1 MSLHK
6 QNIISLKVLLQ
17 KKLKGMKTISESLSE
32 QDNQRLNELEQYI
45 ENARDNFLGYPVS
58 KDFDYSEIAH
68 FLKYPINNLG
78 DPFED
83 CTYKVQTH
91 ELEREVVSFFAQ
103 LFRANPKDYWGY
115 VTNGG
120 SESNLYGLYLARELY
135 PKAMVYY
142 SESTHYSVRKNIHLL
157 NIPSIV
163 IRSQENGEIDYTD
176 FENTLKMNRHK
187 PAIVLT
193 TFGTTMKEAKDDVS
207 KIRGILKGLAIQDS
221 YIHCDAALSGTY
233 GAFMEPRLPF
243 DFADGADSISISG
256 HKFIGSPIPTGVI
269 ITKRTNRDRISK
281 GISYIGS
288 LDTTITGS
296 RNGHCPLF
304 LWYALKKLGV
314 EGLKNRYLDSL
325 EVAEYCEKRLKKI
338 GIAAWRNPSALTV
351 VFPKTFDEIK
361 LKWQLA
367 TEGDISHIICMPNVT
382 KEQIDHLIHDIESCK
397 ETPEEAFEFVF

>member
-1 MSLHK
+1 M
-6 QNIISLKVLLQ
+6 
-17 KKLKGMKTISESLSE
+17 TPISESLSLE
-32 QDNQRLNELEQYI
+32 DNQRLFDLNQYI

-58 KDFDYSEIAH
+58 KDFDYSEISH

-91 ELEREVVSFFAQ
+91 ELEREVVGFFAK

-163 IRSQENGEIDYTD
+163 IRSQENGEIDYED
-176 FENTLKMNRHK
+176 FENTLKLNRHK

-193 TFGTTMKEAKDDVS
+193 TFGTTMKEAKDDVL
-207 KIRGILKGLAIQDS
+207 KIKNILKALAIQDS
-221 YIHCDAALSGTY
+221 YIHCDAALSGSY

-243 DFADGADSISISG
+243 DFMDGADSISISG

-269 ITKRTNRDRISK
+269 ITKRSNRDRISK

-296 RNGHCPLF
+296 RNGHSPLF
-304 LWYALKKLGV
+304 LWFALKKLGI
-314 EGLKNRYLDSL
+314 EGLKKRYLHSL
-325 EVAEYCEKRLKKI
+325 EVAEYCEQRLKNM
-338 GIAAWRNPSALTV
+338 GIAAWRNPNSITV
-351 VFPKTFDEIK
+351 VFPKITEEVK
-361 LKWQLA
+361 SKWQLA

-382 KEQIDHLIHDIESCK
+382 KEQIDLFINDVENCIEI
-397 ETPEEAFEFVF
+397 PEEMAEFSW